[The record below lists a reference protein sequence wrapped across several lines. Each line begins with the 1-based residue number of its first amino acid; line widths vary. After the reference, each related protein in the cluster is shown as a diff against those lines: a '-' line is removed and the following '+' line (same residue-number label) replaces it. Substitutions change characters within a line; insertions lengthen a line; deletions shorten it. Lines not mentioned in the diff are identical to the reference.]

1 MLLVYAY
8 SVTFR
13 RTPPPPPR
21 PPTTRSSMCDNVSL
35 IGAGAAGAAGAAFSN
50 TLTLEISGVVTPFSN
65 FGLGLGSELF

>member
-1 MLLVYAY
+1 
-8 SVTFR
+8 
-13 RTPPPPPR
+13 
-21 PPTTRSSMCDNVSL
+21 MCDNVSL